1 MTAEIDEAR
10 FAKLETLCDDYAEA
24 QAEATFLDDYTK
36 SLLAMLMKEAET
48 KGATSAAIQEREARR
63 SESFVTHLKGK
74 QAATEKAL
82 KARGRWELA
91 RMKFEWARTKA
102 ANRRAEMNLR

>member
-1 MTAEIDEAR
+1 MSTDIDESR
-10 FAKLETLCDDYAEA
+10 FAKLEQLSDEYAEA
-24 QAEATFLDDYTK
+24 QATASFLDDYTK

-48 KGATSAAIQEREARR
+48 KGATSATIQEREARR
-63 SESFVTHLKGK
+63 SEAFVTHLKGK
-74 QAATEKAL
+74 QAATEAAI